1 LVFVTVISL
10 IFAFRFVNVLR
21 YVFKATYMLFAS
33 VAVLEL
39 ASKPLGSK
47 GLVSSMRPRR
57 YYTIPRDSLERLF
70 AQLHEISNFFVLEFQ
85 RVLFVENIFA
95 TLVAFGASF
104 FGYFLIKYIPL
115 WGLLLLATVTAF
127 TAPLIYL
134 NNQEFIDEQIR
145 QASEFANA
153 QLDTG
158 KKLTEQYAGEA
169 AARARATA
177 NELSQKVQGYTGSR
191 KSPSPV
197 SAPKPELE
205 AKEEKDGAFEP
216 LNDAPAAP
224 STTLDKEFPSAPTE
238 EPVIPKPEEEPL
250 LA

>member
-1 LVFVTVISL
+1 VSVISL
-10 IFAFRFVNVLR
+10 IFAFRYVNVLR

-39 ASKPLGSK
+39 ASKPLGSR

-95 TLVAFGASF
+95 TLVAFAASF

-115 WGLLLLATVTAF
+115 WGLMLLATVTAF
-127 TAPLIYL
+127 SAPLIYL
-134 NNQEFIDEQIR
+134 NNQEVIDDKIR

-153 QLDTG
+153 QLESG
-158 KKLTEQYAGEA
+158 RKVSEKYAGDA
-169 AARARATA
+169 IARAQATA
-177 NELSQKVQGYTGSR
+177 ADLSQKVQGYASSR
-191 KSPSPV
+191 KSPSPTAAKSPEPTIKTEPADSV
-197 SAPKPELE
+197 THDAYNDLKDVPAPP
-205 AKEEKDGAFEP
+205 
-216 LNDAPAAP
+216 
-224 STTLDKEFPSAPTE
+224 TTLNNEFPSAPSHEPSHE
-238 EPVIPKPEEEPL
+238 EDPL
-250 LA
+250 LE